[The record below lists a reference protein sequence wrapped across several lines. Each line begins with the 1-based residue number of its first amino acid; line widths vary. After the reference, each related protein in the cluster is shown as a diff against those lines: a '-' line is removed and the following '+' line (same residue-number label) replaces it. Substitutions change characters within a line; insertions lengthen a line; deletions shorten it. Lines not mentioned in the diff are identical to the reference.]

1 MAATLTQPTRQPES
15 ERLRRRRDR
24 HARLAT
30 DSVMTE
36 LAFELRA
43 RERHDRG
50 LDLGVGHELAATQGT
65 AVPRSS
71 ERPARRRD
79 HWAIGRPLLR

>member
-1 MAATLTQPTRQPES
+1 MAATLTQPTRHSDS

-30 DSVMTE
+30 DGVMTE
-36 LAFELRA
+36 VAFELRA
-43 RERHDRG
+43 RQRRDRA
-50 LDLGVGHELAATQGT
+50 LDLGVGHELEAAQGT

-71 ERPARRRD
+71 ERPARRRV
-79 HWAIGRPLLR
+79 HWAIGRPLVR

>member
-1 MAATLTQPTRQPES
+1 MAATVTQPTRHSDS

-30 DSVMTE
+30 DGVMTE
-36 LAFELRA
+36 VVFELRA

-50 LDLGVGHELAATQGT
+50 LDLGVGHELEAAQGT

-79 HWAIGRPLLR
+79 HWAMGRPLLR

>member
-1 MAATLTQPTRQPES
+1 MAATLTQPTRHSES

-30 DSVMTE
+30 DGVMTE
-36 LAFELRA
+36 VAFELRA
-43 RERHDRG
+43 RQRRDR
-50 LDLGVGHELAATQGT
+50 DLGVGVELEAAQRT

-71 ERPARRRD
+71 ERPACRRD
-79 HWAIGRPLLR
+79 HWAMGRPLLR

>member
-1 MAATLTQPTRQPES
+1 MAATLTQPTRHSDS

-30 DSVMTE
+30 DRALTE
-36 LAFELRA
+36 VAFALRA
-43 RERHDRG
+43 GQRRDRG
-50 LDLGVGHELAATQGT
+50 FDLGVGHELETAQGT

-79 HWAIGRPLLR
+79 HWAMGRPLVR

>member
-1 MAATLTQPTRQPES
+1 MAATLTQPTRHSES

-30 DSVMTE
+30 DGVMTE
-36 LAFELRA
+36 VAFELRA
-43 RERHDRG
+43 RQRRDR
-50 LDLGVGHELAATQGT
+50 DLGVGVELEAAQAA

-79 HWAIGRPLLR
+79 HWAMGRPLLR

>member
-1 MAATLTQPTRQPES
+1 MAATLTQPTRHSES

-30 DSVMTE
+30 DGVMTE
-36 LAFELRA
+36 VAFELRA
-43 RERHDRG
+43 RQRRDR
-50 LDLGVGHELAATQGT
+50 DLGIGVELEAAQGT

-79 HWAIGRPLLR
+79 HWAMGRPLLR

>member
-1 MAATLTQPTRQPES
+1 MAATLTQPTRHSDS

-24 HARLAT
+24 HARLET
-30 DSVMTE
+30 DRVMTE
-36 LAFELRA
+36 VAFELRA
-43 RERHDRG
+43 RQRRDLG
-50 LDLGVGHELAATQGT
+50 LDLGVSHEVEAAQGA

-79 HWAIGRPLLR
+79 HWAIGRPLVR

>member
-1 MAATLTQPTRQPES
+1 MAATLTQPTGLSDS

-30 DSVMTE
+30 DGVMTE
-36 LAFELRA
+36 VAFELLA
-43 RERHDRG
+43 RQRRDRDR
-50 LDLGVGHELAATQGT
+50 DLGVGRELEAAQGT

>member
-1 MAATLTQPTRQPES
+1 MAATLTQPTRQSDS

-24 HARLAT
+24 HARLET
-30 DSVMTE
+30 DRVMTE
-36 LAFELRA
+36 VAFELRA
-43 RERHDRG
+43 RERRDR
-50 LDLGVGHELAATQGT
+50 DLGVGVELEAAQGT

-79 HWAIGRPLLR
+79 HWAMGRPLLR